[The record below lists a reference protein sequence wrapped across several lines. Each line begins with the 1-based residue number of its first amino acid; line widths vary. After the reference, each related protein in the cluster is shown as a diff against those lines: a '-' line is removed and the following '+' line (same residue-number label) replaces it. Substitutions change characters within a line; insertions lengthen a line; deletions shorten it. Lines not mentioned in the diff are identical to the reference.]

1 MFNLT
6 EREPRKVYLERF
18 VMMALL
24 LVPSVFL
31 QGNRGAFITAASIL
45 ACMITDAVCC
55 FLRKMRYDIKDS
67 AVPFW
72 GMAAALMMP
81 STIPLGLVI
90 LSSVLCIAVGKHLF
104 GGSDNIIFCPPAI
117 SVAFLIICYPADML
131 YFPRYGFKVDVFE
144 KYSGTLSRSLEYS
157 LHLHNVPSQSLGD
170 ILMGLIPGAIASVY
184 TAVILICGVCMIFRR
199 SNSGF
204 VVIPCLLTAG
214 LLAFLFPRAGVS
226 GFNSMIYE
234 LSSEYLVFG
243 TVFLAAEPY
252 RIPQKNA
259 GKILYGIM
267 LGYTT
272 MMFRFFGKT
281 EGSFLF
287 ALLITCALGSS
298 FDRVVENVIYWKKTY
313 LNTFEKSKTQIQGG
327 TVKLTDT
334 QEIVLPEKYRFNT
347 PPIDNKITKKRR
359 THKKDTDGGND
370 ATDKDREIMAADN
383 TSAGYDEPD
392 VKLYGAEKNK
402 PESKIAKLKR
412 LRTKNKTRTDN
423 VTEEETHEDE
433 HAGMSAD
440 TDNMDNTE
448 NREDINDEQE

>member
-31 QGNRGAFITAASIL
+31 QGTRGAFIAALSIL
-45 ACMITDAVCC
+45 TCMITDAVCC
-55 FLRKMRYDIKDS
+55 FLRKIRYDIKDT

-81 STIPLGLVI
+81 STIHAGLVI
-90 LSSVLCIAVGKHLF
+90 LSAALCIAVGKHLF

-117 SVAFLIICYPADML
+117 SAAFLIICYPANML
-131 YFPRYGFKVDVFE
+131 NFPRYGDKVNAFTQ
-144 KYSGTLSRSLEYS
+144 YAGTSVRSLEYS
-157 LHLHNVPSQSLGD
+157 LNLHNVPSHSLGD
-170 ILMGLIPGAIASVY
+170 TVMGLIPGSIGAVYVAI
-184 TAVILICGVCMIFRR
+184 ILVCGVCMVLRR

-204 VVIPCLLTAG
+204 VVLPCLLTAA

-234 LSSEYLVFG
+234 LSSEYLIFG

-287 ALLITCALGSS
+287 ALLITCALGNS
-298 FDRVVENVIYWKKTY
+298 FDRVVENVVYWKKTY

-334 QEIVLPEKYRFNT
+334 QEIEIPEKYRYNT
-347 PPIDNKITKKRR
+347 PPIDNKITRKSRARK
-359 THKKDTDGGND
+359 TDTDVETG
-370 ATDKDREIMAADN
+370 AD
-383 TSAGYDEPD
+383 TAVTE
-392 VKLYGAEKNK
+392 
-402 PESKIAKLKR
+402 ESRTARLKR
-412 LRTKNKTRTDN
+412 LRSNDTEVKEGSDN
-423 VTEEETHEDE
+423 
-433 HAGMSAD
+433 
-440 TDNMDNTE
+440 
-448 NREDINDEQE
+448 EQE

>member
-1 MFNLT
+1 MFKFT

-31 QGNRGAFITAASIL
+31 QGTRGAFVAALSIL
-45 ACMITDAVCC
+45 TCMITDAVCC
-55 FLRKMRYDIKDS
+55 LMRKIRYDIKDPT
-67 AVPFW
+67 VPFW

-81 STIPLGLVI
+81 STIPVALIL
-90 LSSVLCIAVGKHLF
+90 LSSVLCTAVGKHLF

-117 SVAFLIICYPADML
+117 STAFLIICYPASML
-131 YFPRYGFKVDVFE
+131 YFARYGDKVNAFTQ
-144 KYSGTLSRSLEYS
+144 YAGTLSRSLEYS
-157 LHLHNVPSQSLGD
+157 LNLHNIPPQSLGD
-170 ILMGLIPGAIASVY
+170 TVMGLVPGPIAAGY
-184 TAVILICGVCMIFRR
+184 TAVVLICGICMIFRR

-204 VVIPCLLTAG
+204 VVLPCLLTAA
-214 LLAFLFPRAGVS
+214 LLAFLFPRAGTS
-226 GFNSMIYE
+226 GFNSMVYE

-259 GKILYGIM
+259 GKIIYGIM

-281 EGSFLF
+281 EGSFVF
-287 ALLITCALGSS
+287 ALLITCALSSS

-327 TVKLTDT
+327 VVKLTDT
-334 QEIVLPEKYRFNT
+334 QEIEIPEKYRYNT
-347 PPIDNKITKKRR
+347 PPIDGKITRKRR
-359 THKKDTDGGND
+359 TQKNTTADSESDESDVKIYDGGG
-370 ATDKDREIMAADN
+370 R
-383 TSAGYDEPD
+383 
-392 VKLYGAEKNK
+392 

-412 LRTKNKTRTDN
+412 ARTKNKGSDTASDK
-423 VTEEETHEDE
+423 ED
-433 HAGMSAD
+433 
-440 TDNMDNTE
+440 
-448 NREDINDEQE
+448 DINEQK

>member
-31 QGNRGAFITAASIL
+31 QGTRGAFVAAISIL
-45 ACMITDAVCC
+45 ACMITDAVCS
-55 FLRKMRYDIKDS
+55 LMRKIRYDIKDT

-81 STIPLGLVI
+81 STIPVGLVI
-90 LSSVLCIAVGKHLF
+90 LSSVLCIAIGKHLF

-117 SVAFLIICYPADML
+117 AGAFLIICYPASML
-131 YFPRYGFKVDVFE
+131 YYPRYGE
-144 KYSGTLSRSLEYS
+144 KINAFAQYSGTLTRSVEYS
-157 LHLHNVPSQSLGD
+157 LNLHNVPSHSLGD
-170 ILMGLIPGAIASVY
+170 TVMGLIPGSVGAVYIAI
-184 TAVILICGVCMIFRR
+184 ILVCGICMVLRR

-204 VVIPCLLTAG
+204 VVLPCLLTAA
-214 LLAFLFPRAGVS
+214 LLAFLFPRAGGS

-234 LSSEYLVFG
+234 LSSEYLIFG

-287 ALLITCALGSS
+287 ALLITCALGKS
-298 FDRVVENVIYWKKTY
+298 FDRVVENVVYWKKTY

-334 QEIVLPEKYRFNT
+334 QEIEIPEKYRYNT
-347 PPIDNKITKKRR
+347 PPIDNKITRKTRKRN
-359 THKKDTDGGND
+359 DGV
-370 ATDKDREIMAADN
+370 ATSEYENSEKSESRLSKLRLLRLKNTNNSDN
-383 TSAGYDEPD
+383 T
-392 VKLYGAEKNK
+392 
-402 PESKIAKLKR
+402 
-412 LRTKNKTRTDN
+412 DN
-423 VTEEETHEDE
+423 NGGKED
-433 HAGMSAD
+433 S
-440 TDNMDNTE
+440 DN
-448 NREDINDEQE
+448 EQE

>member
-18 VMMALL
+18 VIMALL

-31 QGNRGAFITAASIL
+31 QGTRGAFIAAISTL
-45 ACMITDAVCC
+45 ACMMTDAVCC
-55 FLRKMRYDIKDS
+55 LMRKMRYDIKDS

-72 GMAAALMMP
+72 GMAAALVMP
-81 STIPLGLVI
+81 STIPIGLVI
-90 LSSVLCIAVGKHLF
+90 LSSVMCIAVGKHLF

-117 SVAFLIICYPADML
+117 SAAFLIICYPADML
-131 YFPRYGFKVDVFE
+131 YFARYGDKVNAFSQ
-144 KYSGTLSRSLEYS
+144 YAGTLSRSLEYS
-157 LHLHNVPSQSLGD
+157 LNLHSVPQQSTSD
-170 ILMGLIPGAIASVY
+170 TVMGLIPGPIAAVY
-184 TAVILICGVCMIFRR
+184 TAVILICGICMILRR

-204 VVIPCLLTAG
+204 VVVPCLLTAS
-214 LLAFLFPRAGVS
+214 LLAFLFPRAEMS

-252 RIPQKNA
+252 RIPQKTA

-298 FDRVVENVIYWKKTY
+298 FDRIVENFLYWKKTY

-327 TVKLTDT
+327 AGAVKLTDT
-334 QEIVLPEKYRFNT
+334 QEIEIPAKYRYNT
-347 PPIDNKITKKRR
+347 PPIDNKITRKRR
-359 THKKDTDGGND
+359 TRVNDEAGMNGTADTANENTEANALPKNESISPDTGN
-370 ATDKDREIMAADN
+370 
-383 TSAGYDEPD
+383 
-392 VKLYGAEKNK
+392 NK
-402 PESKIAKLKR
+402 TESKIAKLKR
-412 LRTKNKTRTDN
+412 SRSKNKAAAENGSAGVDTGSEKTAEAA
-423 VTEEETHEDE
+423 VTGKED
-433 HAGMSAD
+433 GK
-440 TDNMDNTE
+440 N
-448 NREDINDEQE
+448 EQK